1 MKAWMVDDNN
11 AEYGTSIVFAETR
24 GKAIS
29 YALMWIDTF
38 EDCSWTDMRAKRFPE
53 YDQFY
58 DGRSEVDFWY
68 DDDHRVR
75 LVRDSDGIVLILWTA
90 IAKIVL
96 QRNGANIGRIRRKKN
111 DKGRSNDSIY
121 NGLY

>member
-38 EDCSWTDMRAKRFPE
+38 EDCSWTDIRAKRFPE

-58 DGRSEVDFWY
+58 DGRSEADFWN
-68 DDDHRVR
+68 DEDHRVR
-75 LVRDSDGIVLILWTA
+75 LVRDFGWSCFDPIDSYCEDCP
-90 IAKIVL
+90 AKGWCEHWKNKEKPL
-96 QRNGANIGRIRRKKN
+96 SWKKVS
-111 DKGRSNDSIY
+111 K
-121 NGLY
+121 